1 MEIEKQPTGQQATN
15 AALAALAKTGD
26 SFALGQLWEI
36 NKGLLRS
43 LFWKWYPAHKTLADA
58 HGLTADDF
66 EQEGFFAVKYA
77 AEHYDPARGNF
88 ATALGYAAQR
98 QIRNTLCQGHTRRI
112 IDKEG
117 RETVVSSNPLNY
129 CASLDVPL
137 TDDTD
142 TTLGDTIAD
151 ESAGM
156 EQVEETV
163 YRQQLRA
170 GLDAALD
177 KLTDEEQ
184 ATIRAR
190 FYGNKSLRETG
201 EQLGVTP
208 SRAHTLESSGLRK
221 LRMNPKLMRYREEYI
236 STHAWHGTGF
246 ATWNHSGSV
255 QERTVEG
262 LERLCDR
269 WKAPETVKIGR

>member
-1 MEIEKQPTGQQATN
+1 MPWASCGRSTRVCC
-15 AALAALAKTGD
+15 
-26 SFALGQLWEI
+26 
-36 NKGLLRS
+36 GLC
-43 LFWKWYPAHKTLADA
+43 FWKWYPAHKTLADA

-77 AEHYDPARGNF
+77 AEHYDPARGSF
-88 ATALGYAAQR
+88 ATALGYAAQH
-98 QIRNTLCQGHTRRI
+98 QIRNTLCQGHTRRVV
-112 IDKEG
+112 DKEG

-156 EQVEETV
+156 EQVEESV

-170 GLDAALD
+170 DLDAALD

-246 ATWNHSGSV
+246 ASWNHSGSV

-262 LERLCDR
+262 LERLFDR
-269 WKAPETVKIGR
+269 QKPPETAKNEEVR